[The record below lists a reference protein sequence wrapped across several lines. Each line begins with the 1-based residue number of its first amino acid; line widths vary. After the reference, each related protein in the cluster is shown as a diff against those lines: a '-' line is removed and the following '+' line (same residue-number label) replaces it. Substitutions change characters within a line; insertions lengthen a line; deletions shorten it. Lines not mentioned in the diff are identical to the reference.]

1 LQNNI
6 YNLLPTFERLLK
18 LDTTMGISK
27 HFKNIRGASQEL
39 GFGTK
44 ITNQSDRMLNKDG
57 SFNVKRKGLRPLQR
71 ISVYHYMVTATWYHF
86 LLVILSAFVA
96 VNLIFT
102 AIYLAFGVQNLNG
115 MIAHNPVEEF
125 FEAFFFSAQTF
136 TTVGYG
142 RINPTGILESG
153 VASLEALVGLLFFA
167 VATGLMYGRFSRPV
181 AKFQFSDNM
190 IVAPYKDITALQYRV
205 ANRLN
210 HQLIDVEAQISFS
223 ILQEVNGISMRK
235 FYTLELELK
244 KVSFFPTN
252 WTINHPIDI
261 KSPMWGLTEADLK
274 DGEAE
279 FLIIMKAYD
288 ENFSQMVNVR
298 SSYTHQEVVWGAK
311 WKSMLGEPEDGKLVL
326 LMDKIGDYEKAQLP
340 ALNVQIED
348 DATDTPQH
356 QAVQMPRPDETLRAK

>member
-1 LQNNI
+1 MRIN
-6 YNLLPTFERLLK
+6 
-18 LDTTMGISK
+18 K
-27 HFKNIRGASQEL
+27 HFKNIRGTSQEM

-57 SFNVKRKGLRPLQR
+57 SFNVKRKGLRPLQK
-71 ISVYHYMVTATWYHF
+71 ISVYHFMVTASWTHF
-86 LLVILSAFVA
+86 LTIIIAAFIA
-96 VNLIFT
+96 ANLIFT
-102 AIYLAFGVQNLNG
+102 AIYLAFGVENLNG
-115 MIAHNPVEEF
+115 MIAHNTIEEF

-153 VASLEALVGLLFFA
+153 VASLEALIGLLFFA

-181 AKFQFSDNM
+181 AKFQFSENM
-190 IVAPYKDITALQYRV
+190 IIAPYKDLTALQYRV

-252 WTINHPIDI
+252 WTLNHPIDI
-261 KSPMWGLTEADLK
+261 KSPMWGLNETDLK

-298 SSYTHQEVVWGAK
+298 SSYTYQEVVWGAK

-326 LMDKIGDYEKAQLP
+326 HMDKIGDYEKATLP
-340 ALNVQIED
+340 KLNVQIED
-348 DATDTPQH
+348 DATDTPQLPEE
-356 QAVQMPRPDETLRAK
+356 QMPQPDEALRAK